1 MGAFT
6 SREKKTEVDSVETE
20 LDSKKREF
28 DERLQS
34 NISNSLKMNV
44 L

>member
-6 SREKKTEVDSVETE
+6 SREKKTDSVETE